1 MTDQALVLSETD
13 GEVSIVTLNRPA
25 KLNAINPELRSE
37 LLQALKLAEA
47 DQQTS
52 VVLLRASG
60 RSFCVGYDI
69 ARNDPSREVWR
80 HDTIKWN
87 ESLHQSL
94 AFEMAP
100 WDLKKPVI
108 AAVQGHV
115 LGGGCELAMMCD
127 LTIAAD
133 DAVFGEPEIRFS
145 NVGPA
150 IVMPWIIGLK
160 KARELLYFGDTIDAN
175 AALEF
180 GMINKVV
187 PAAELQSAALR
198 YAKRLA
204 LISPEAL
211 YSTKLAINRGAEIS
225 GFRTA
230 MNAGVDLAAPLY
242 AANTRMGAK
251 FKEITQNEGLGAAL
265 KWRGDQF
272 KEE

>member
-1 MTDQALVLSETD
+1 MAEESLVLLEAD
-13 GEVSIVTLNRPA
+13 GDVSVITLNRPA
-25 KLNAINPELRSE
+25 KLNAINPELRRA
-37 LLQALKLAEA
+37 LLDAFRLAEE
-47 DQQTS
+47 DQKTS
-52 VVLLRASG
+52 VVLLRANG

-69 ARNDPSREVWR
+69 ARNDPTREAWR

-100 WDLKKPVI
+100 WSLKKPVI
-108 AAVQGHV
+108 ASVHGHA

-127 LTIAAD
+127 LTIASD
-133 DAVFGEPEIRFS
+133 DASFGEPEIRFS

-150 IVMPWIIGLK
+150 LVMPWIIGLK
-160 KARELLYFGDTIDAN
+160 KARELLYFGDTIDAVT
-175 AALEF
+175 AMGL

-187 PAAELQSAALR
+187 PATELRSASLR

-211 YSTKLAINRGAEIS
+211 YCTKLAINRGAEIA

-242 AANTRMGAK
+242 AANTKMGAE
-251 FKEITQNEGLGAAL
+251 FKEITQSQGLGAAL

-272 KEE
+272 KE